1 MIRTDL
7 IAPLPELL
15 VRHAGARGGKPAFRD
30 SVRGVT
36 WAELAA
42 RSGNLAGQLAAAGIA
57 PGDRVALLL
66 PNSVAWIEAGCAIL
80 RAGAINVPI
89 SHDATLPE
97 ILYRLEDAGC
107 RALIVSAERAGQV
120 REVLAGLPALT
131 TLIIAEDGPAGLEAM
146 TAAAPP
152 LPPPDPPLLEEAAF
166 IIYTSGTTGRAKGVI
181 LTLRGMLWVTAACW
195 APILGLSAEDEFLSP
210 LPLFHSY
217 GLNLAFLSS
226 IATGCSV
233 RIMERY
239 STGEARRLLAEE
251 QPTLFAGVPTMFHY
265 LLQTIPEGE
274 APVAPRLTRSVSAGA
289 IMPGTLNRAW
299 EERFGSRLLDG
310 YGITETCTMVT
321 MNWMEGAR
329 PLGSCGLPVPGLT
342 VRLLDPVSGE
352 DAAPGAEGELIVRG
366 PNVMLGYHN
375 KPAET
380 AQALRRGWYHTGDL
394 ARADADGF
402 LTITGRLKEL
412 IIRGGQNIAPAEIE
426 EVAAAFPG
434 VRDCAVVAA
443 PHAELGEVPVLF
455 VAEKHAE
462 DVDVEAL
469 LAALRLA
476 LSAYKVPH
484 LVQITDE
491 IPRTGSGKIM
501 RFRLKEL
508 LLA

>member
-1 MIRTDL
+1 MIRADL
-7 IAPLPELL
+7 IAPLPVLL
-15 VRHAGARGGKPAFRD
+15 ARHAVGRGGKPAFRD
-30 SVRGVT
+30 GKRGVT
-36 WAELAA
+36 WAELAS
-42 RSGNLAGQLAAAGIA
+42 RSGNLAAQFAAAGVA
-57 PGDRVALLL
+57 PGDRVALLM
-66 PNSVAWIEAGCAIL
+66 PNSVAWVEAGCAIL

-89 SHDATLPE
+89 SHDATVPE

-107 RALIVSAERAGQV
+107 SAVIVSAERAGVIAEAQ
-120 REVLAGLPALT
+120 AGLPALRT
-131 TLIIAEDGPAGLEAM
+131 VIVADDRPGGLEALSVAIPPM
-146 TAAAPP
+146 APR
-152 LPPPDPPLLEEAAF
+152 DPPLLAEPAF

-195 APILGLSAEDEFLSP
+195 APILGLSEEDEFLSP

-217 GLNLAFLSS
+217 GLNLAFLSA
-226 IATGCSV
+226 IATGASV

-239 STGEARRLLAEE
+239 STGEVRRLLAEE
-251 QPTLFAGVPTMFHY
+251 PPTLFAGVPTMFHY
-265 LLQTIPEGE
+265 LLQSIPQGE
-274 APVAPRLTRSVSAGA
+274 PPVAPRLTRAVSAGA

-299 EERFGSRLLDG
+299 EERFGSPLLDG

-321 MNWMEGAR
+321 MNWMQGAR
-329 PLGSCGLPVPGLT
+329 PLGSCGLPLPGLT
-342 VRLLDPVSGE
+342 VRLLDPASGE
-352 DAAPGAEGELIVRG
+352 DAAPGAEGELVVHG

-434 VRDCAVVAA
+434 VRDCAVIAA

-455 VAEKHAE
+455 VAEKPGE
-462 DVDVEAL
+462 RVNIPAL
-469 LAALRLA
+469 LDACRQA
-476 LSAYKVPH
+476 LSAYKVPQS
-484 LVQITDE
+484 VQVTEE

-501 RFRLKEL
+501 RFRLKQL
-508 LLA
+508 LVR